1 VLLVRSFDSGAGM
14 LVQARVAGRDLQ
26 QLEADLV
33 EDALLTELWRQVAL
47 LHRAGIAHGELV
59 PANCMVDE
67 EGRPWLVDFD
77 QSRVD
82 PDKAALE
89 RDRAELLAG
98 LTALVGR
105 ERAQRT
111 AEATLV

>member
-1 VLLVRSFDSGAGM
+1 
-14 LVQARVAGRDLQ
+14 
-26 QLEADLV
+26 
-33 EDALLTELWRQVAL
+33 
-47 LHRAGIAHGELV
+47 
-59 PANCMVDE
+59 MVDE

-105 ERAQRT
+105 ERAERT

>member
-1 VLLVRSFDSGAGM
+1 M
-14 LVQARVAGRDLQ
+14 LVQARVTGRDLQ
-26 QLEADLV
+26 QLEADTV
-33 EDALLTELWRQVAL
+33 QDALLTELWRQVAL
-47 LHRAGIAHGELV
+47 MHRAGIAHGELV

-89 RDRAELLAG
+89 RDRAELLAA

-111 AEATLV
+111 AEASLV

>member
-1 VLLVRSFDSGAGM
+1 M

-26 QLEADLV
+26 GLEAALV
-33 EDALLTELWRQVAL
+33 EDTLLTELWRQVAL

-59 PANCMVDE
+59 AANCMVDE

-77 QSRVD
+77 QARAD
-82 PDKAALE
+82 PDKVALE
-89 RDRAELLAG
+89 RDRAELLAA
-98 LTALVGR
+98 LTDLVGR